1 MPTPTLIGL
10 LREHIRNHLADTD
23 LTVTELA
30 RRHHVSVRQVHVVFA
45 RAGTTPAGFVRLQRL
60 AAARQL
66 LADPAGAR
74 RTIAGV
80 AAAVG
85 FSELRTFER
94 AFQRQYGTTP
104 ARWRRHQCLVVHRR
118 RTVGRRESSR
128 LTTQWLRRTPGSG
141 RPDS

>member
-10 LREHIRNHLADTD
+10 LREHIRHNLADTD
-23 LTVTELA
+23 LTVANLA
-30 RRHHVSVRQVHVVFA
+30 NRYHVSVRQVHAVFA

-66 LADPAGAR
+66 LADPACAR

-85 FSELRTFER
+85 FTELRTFER

-104 ARWRRHQCLVVHRR
+104 ARWRRDQCLVVPSR
-118 RTVGRRESSR
+118 RTVARRESSR
-128 LTTQWLRRTPGSG
+128 MTTLWFRKMPGAW
-141 RPDS
+141 